1 MYNNRKKTPIKN
13 WLLFGFILWTIILG
27 FIWFADQG
35 ELVIMNRKYL
45 KTQFTLDSANMERQ
59 KYTQTISDLKE
70 DLQDIQTSMKKTEDQ
85 LNRLNKLYWIEKSKN
100 DTTIKANENDN
111 K

>member
-13 WLLFGFILWTIILG
+13 WLLFGFILWTAILV
-27 FIWFADQG
+27 FAWFADQG

-45 KTQFTLDSANMERQ
+45 KTQFTLDSINMERQ
-59 KYTQTISDLKE
+59 KHTQTISNLKE

-100 DTTIKANENDN
+100 DTTIKIKTNE
-111 K
+111 

>member
-13 WLLFGFILWTIILG
+13 WLLFGFILWTAILG

-45 KTQFTLDSANMERQ
+45 KTRFTLDSINMERQ
-59 KYTQTISDLKE
+59 KYIQTISKLKE
-70 DLQDIQTSMKKTEDQ
+70 DLQDIQTSMEKSEVK
-85 LNRLNKLYWIEKSKN
+85 LNRLNNLYWIEKSKN
-100 DTTIKANENDN
+100 DTTINANEKDN

>member
-1 MYNNRKKTPIKN
+1 MYNNRKKTSIKN
-13 WLLFGFILWTIILG
+13 WLLFGFILWTAILG

-59 KYTQTISDLKE
+59 KYIQTISELKE
-70 DLQDIQTSMKKTEDQ
+70 DLQDIQTSMEKSEVK